1 MTTRNFRSLQLLT
14 AFVLAL
20 TLGLCLPVSVLAQ
33 DPAVGSSK
41 QQTGTI
47 MIIQVSGDAKVTTAE
62 KPNGVPAIKG
72 MNLRIGDTVVT
83 GPGGRVSLAFSN
95 GSLFEVTENTKF
107 SVQEYLQE
115 PWTFT
120 VDGWNKLEKEPTRS
134 QTKAFVEY
142 GELVVKVKKL
152 SEGSAMQVTT
162 PLGVAGI
169 RGTTFVVRVVRN
181 PDGSPKSTSVKV
193 AEGRVDFTPQ
203 GGGEPTSI
211 TPGNS
216 VTVSV
221 TVGPNGQI
229 QISTPV
235 QETLTP
241 QEITLITEAVERMV
255 EASTNINTL
264 GDTSAQNQTGGEAQA
279 RPQPM
284 PNTPSQPPPPP
295 PTPTPT
301 APAPSPTPTP
311 VPSGL

>member
-1 MTTRNFRSLQLLT
+1 MTTRNMRLLQ
-14 AFVLAL
+14 FPLAL
-20 TLGLCLPVSVLAQ
+20 ALSSIFGFCPISSVLAQ
-33 DPAVGSSK
+33 ESVARSSE

-47 MIIQVSGDAKVTTAE
+47 MIIDVSGDAKVLTSE
-62 KPNGVPAIKG
+62 KPDGVPATKG

-83 GPGGRVSLAFSN
+83 GPGGKVSLAFSN

-120 VDGWNKLEKEPTRS
+120 VEGWNKLEKEPTRS
-134 QTKAFVEY
+134 QTKAYVEY

-181 PDGSPKSTSVKV
+181 TDGSPRSASVKV
-193 AEGRVDFTPQ
+193 TEGRVDFTPQ
-203 GGGEPTSI
+203 GGGETTAI

-229 QISTPV
+229 QISQPV
-235 QETLTP
+235 QEALTP
-241 QEITLITEAVERMV
+241 QEIALITETVERLV
-255 EASTNINTL
+255 EASTNLPTL
-264 GDTSAQNQTGGEAQA
+264 GDVPAQTQTGGNADA

-284 PNTPSQPPPPP
+284 PNTPNQPPPPP

-301 APAPSPTPTP
+301 P